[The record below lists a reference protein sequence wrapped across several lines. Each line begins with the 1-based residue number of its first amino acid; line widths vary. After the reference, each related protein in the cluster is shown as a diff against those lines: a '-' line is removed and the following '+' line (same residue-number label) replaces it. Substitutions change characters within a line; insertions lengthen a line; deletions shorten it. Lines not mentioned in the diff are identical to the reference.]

1 MKFIYK
7 LIGWSRRNDIDL
19 GSCVF
24 SIELD
29 ARFAEK
35 ARNFHFEKQDIFN
48 EHIRRM
54 IRYEYARATFFD
66 NTAFL
71 RSMSV
76 EGNCACLGM
85 SGNLLDSDWS
95 SMDVIVYNGHNVD
108 SKAQAFDLLTI
119 FTYWVNIV
127 EALTYDANK
136 KITGGNK

>member
-1 MKFIYK
+1 MNPVYK
-7 LIGWSRRNDIDL
+7 IIGWSRRKDIDL

-35 ARNFHFEKQDIFN
+35 ARNFHFENQHIF
-48 EHIRRM
+48 EERIRE
-54 IRYEYARATFFD
+54 IVGYKYARATFLN
-66 NTAFL
+66 NTGFL

-76 EGNCACLGM
+76 EGNCACLGV

-95 SMDVIVYNGHNVD
+95 DRDVIVYNGHNVD

-119 FTYWVNIV
+119 FTYWVDIA
-127 EALTYDANK
+127 EALTHDTNQK
-136 KITGGNK
+136 TTGGDK

>member
-1 MKFIYK
+1 MKFIYR
-7 LIGWSRRNDIDL
+7 LRGWSCRNDIDL

-35 ARNFHFEKQDIFN
+35 ARNFHFEKQHIFN

-66 NTAFL
+66 DTAFL

-76 EGNCACLGM
+76 EGNCACFSM
-85 SGNLLDSDWS
+85 SGNLLNSDWS
-95 SMDVIVYNGHNVD
+95 GLDIIEYNGHNVD
-108 SKAQAFDLLTI
+108 NKVQAFDLLTI
-119 FTYWVNIV
+119 FTYWIDIV
-127 EALTYDANK
+127 EALTWK
-136 KITGGNK
+136 KNQKTIGG

>member
-1 MKFIYK
+1 MNAVYK

-35 ARNFHFEKQDIFN
+35 ARNFHFENQHIF
-48 EHIRRM
+48 EERIRE
-54 IRYEYARATFFD
+54 IIGYKYARATFLND
-66 NTAFL
+66 TAFL

-76 EGNCACLGM
+76 EGNCACLGV

-95 SMDVIVYNGHNVD
+95 GRDVIVYNGHNVD

-119 FTYWVNIV
+119 FTYWVDIV
-127 EALTYDANK
+127 EALTHEAK
-136 KITGGNK
+136 